1 MTRRQSRFNSGPW
14 IQSAMMKVGLLLL
27 LDHDGATDQSDPRA
41 SYKGAAPGGDQAPG
55 GGARVAE
62 VEA

>member
-1 MTRRQSRFNSGPW
+1 
-14 IQSAMMKVGLLLL
+14 MMEVGLLLL